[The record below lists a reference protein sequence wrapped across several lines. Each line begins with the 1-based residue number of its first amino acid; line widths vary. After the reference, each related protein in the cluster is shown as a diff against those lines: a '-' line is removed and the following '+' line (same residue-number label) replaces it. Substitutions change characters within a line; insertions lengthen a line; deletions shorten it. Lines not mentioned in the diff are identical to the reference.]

1 MDSQLPDAGRPG
13 VIGGLAWTSVGGEIL
28 PIECML
34 LTGKGTLLMTGKLG
48 DVMKESAQI
57 ALSLVRER
65 LDRFGIDPNIVKKTD
80 IHIHVP
86 EGAVP
91 KDGPS
96 AGIALTLCL
105 LSAFTKQP
113 VSPEIA
119 FTGEVSLTGACL
131 ALGGWNEKALA
142 ALQAGVKT
150 LRLPAQ
156 NQKDVN
162 ELPAPAKKGLKI
174 YTHKHIDEIIKVLF
188 KESKK

>member
-1 MDSQLPDAGRPG
+1 
-13 VIGGLAWTSVGGEIL
+13 
-28 PIECML
+28 ML
-34 LTGKGTLLMTGKLG
+34 LPGKGTLLMTGKLG

-65 LDRFGIDPNIVKKTD
+65 LERFGIDPNIVKKTD

-119 FTGEVSLTGACL
+119 FTGEVSLTGSCL
-131 ALGGWNEKALA
+131 PIGGLNEKALA

-150 LRLPAQ
+150 LRLPAG

-174 YTHKHIDEIIKVLF
+174 FTHKHIDEIIKVLF
-188 KESKK
+188 VEKKTAPAKKAKK